1 MTVTPLEP
9 APTLSF
15 DDLYSVA
22 RGDLYRALAT
32 ITDDRDLA
40 TEAVDIGFTR
50 WRRKLRKPTG
60 VKPAS
65 GVMAGAFKFAAK
77 QAEKVS
83 AMSGFRLQSDAAD
96 ADEPYLERFKKLSL
110 DERAI
115 LVMRDVLGWD
125 SESIGYSVGAQGVSR
140 VLASLD
146 DRMRANGSDPGR
158 MADALRAAAA
168 TYQEP
173 LSRLDAVKAKG
184 GLQKLGAFAG
194 GAALVVAAVAGGA
207 ALVSSIGSSSTDPLD
222 SGAPSS
228 TVGVAS
234 GPALTAANAVWQR
247 VPVPVSTD
255 NIMTLA
261 HDGEKFVM
269 LASDERGR
277 PAMLESENGL
287 DWAQIPAP
295 PAGQNMW
302 FQQMVA
308 TGDQLVLVGN
318 GFDEIRGT
326 ESTVVF
332 ISTDDGG
339 WAQADLPLEDSIEID
354 GQVLD
359 LYTWVSNVS
368 VTDEGMTIVGNQ
380 GAEFDIERILRDKV
394 DAELLNGGWGPS
406 PDGLDFFDDFGNVT
420 ETMTW
425 EEIGISPELG
435 ALFGGN
441 RPIIWTS
448 SDGLAWEVSVS
459 DMPAG
464 TQGVGGYVTNGVAEA
479 MLAWGQ
485 RGQSVW
491 IKLDGGDWERPDI
504 DGSLN
509 ALTSWNGKLVVSG
522 HDNSTGR
529 PSAWSSSDGATWER
543 SDLPVTIQ
551 QFYLSADSIVG
562 FGFEDAFAVI
572 GPAEIQV
579 GDLTVQN
586 TTDSRFIVTDADGN
600 VIVEVFEEDI
610 VRGELITIS
619 DPDTGEEVVQFSNR
633 ELEDAWQ
640 LLYQQLEGRNPGP
653 PSMSIALSEDGV
665 NWTVLQPEEPNF
677 FPQAV
682 AYGNNSALMAGWV
695 EGDFFGIGGG
705 MQLLLVTAG

>member
-9 APTLSF
+9 APATSF

-22 RGDLYRALAT
+22 RGDLYRALAA

-50 WRRKLRKPTG
+50 WRRRLRKPSA
-60 VKPAS
+60 VQPAA
-65 GVMAGAFKFAAK
+65 GVMAGAFKFASK
-77 QAEKVS
+77 QAANVS
-83 AMSGFRLQSDAAD
+83 GMSGFRLQSDTAAD
-96 ADEPYLERFKKLSL
+96 DEPYLDRFKKLSI

-115 LVMRDVLGWD
+115 LVMRDVLGWNA
-125 SESIGYSVGAQGVSR
+125 ESISHAIGAEGVTR
-140 VLASLD
+140 IVASID
-146 DRMRANGSDPGR
+146 DRMTNNGIDPAR
-158 MADALRAAAA
+158 MAEALRALSA
-168 TYQEP
+168 THREP

-184 GLQKLGAFAG
+184 GLQKVGAFVG
-194 GAALVVAAVAGGA
+194 GAAIVVAAVAGGVA
-207 ALVSSIGSSSTDPLD
+207 VVNSIGSTGTNPIA
-222 SGAPSS
+222 SGAPSTTGS
-228 TVGVAS
+228 EAS
-234 GPALTAANAVWQR
+234 GPALTGENAVWQR
-247 VPVPVSTD
+247 VPVPVKSD

-261 HDGEKFVM
+261 HNGEKFFM

-308 TGDQLVLVGN
+308 TRNQLVLVGQ
-318 GFDEIRGT
+318 GFDEIRGND
-326 ESTVVF
+326 STVVF

-339 WAQADLPLEDSIEID
+339 WVQADLPIEDSVEID

-380 GAEFDIERILRDKV
+380 GAEFDVDRILREKV
-394 DAELLNGGWGPS
+394 DPELLNRGWG
-406 PDGLDFFDDFGNVT
+406 FDANGMQFYDDSGNVT
-420 ETMTW
+420 ETNTW
-425 EEIGISPELG
+425 EELGISPELG
-435 ALFGGN
+435 ALLGGN

-448 SDGLAWEVSVS
+448 TDGVEWNASVS

-464 TQGVGGYVTNGVAEA
+464 TQGVGGYATIGAA
-479 MLAWGQ
+479 DAILAWGQ

-491 IKLDGGDWERPDI
+491 VKVADGEWQRPAI
-504 DGSLN
+504 EASLN

-529 PSAWSSSDGATWER
+529 PSVWSSSDGVAWER
-543 SDLPVTIQ
+543 SELPVAIQ
-551 QFYLSADSIVG
+551 QFYPSADSLVG
-562 FGFEDAFAVI
+562 FGIENEFAVI

-579 GDLTVQN
+579 GDLTVRN
-586 TTDSRFIVTDADGN
+586 STDSRFTVLDADGN
-600 VIVEVFEEDI
+600 VIVDVFEEDI
-610 VRGELITIS
+610 VRGELITIN
-619 DPDTGEEVVQFSNR
+619 DPETGEQVVQFSNR
-633 ELEDAWQ
+633 DLEGAWQRLYQELEGNNQ
-640 LLYQQLEGRNPGP
+640 GP
-653 PSMSIALSEDGV
+653 PRMSIALSDDGI
-665 NWTVLQPEEPNF
+665 NWTILQPEEPNF
-677 FPQAV
+677 YPQAV

-695 EGDFFGIGGG
+695 EGDFFGVGGG
-705 MQLLLVTAG
+705 MRLLLVTAG